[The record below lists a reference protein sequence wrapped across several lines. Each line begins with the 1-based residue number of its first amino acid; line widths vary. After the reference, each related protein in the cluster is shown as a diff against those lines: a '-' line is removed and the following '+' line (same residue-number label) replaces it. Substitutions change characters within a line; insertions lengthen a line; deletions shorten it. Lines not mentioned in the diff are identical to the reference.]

1 MCSMRCF
8 STLQTIINDKIKNIN
23 LNFSAIIPYSTDKVA
38 IGDKMENRGIAKIQ
52 DFMITREKQM
62 VAKLVREHFLSPD
75 DFLIKDGSLE
85 YVMTNVEPDG
95 LEKFKNNY
103 QFVVGVSK
111 SFNPEYCID
120 KDGNNNSNMIA
131 NLPVFHRTP
140 VNKYY
145 SERIGDVY
153 FAVWFVRIRE
163 RKLTA

>member
-1 MCSMRCF
+1 MQVLF
-8 STLQTIINDKIKNIN
+8 FKQGLDK
-23 LNFSAIIPYSTDKVA
+23 
-38 IGDKMENRGIAKIQ
+38 
-52 DFMITREKQM
+52 
-62 VAKLVREHFLSPD
+62 
-75 DFLIKDGSLE
+75 
-85 YVMTNVEPDG
+85 

-163 RKLTA
+163 RKYSNSPFDGVLKIEKILKNETEIEKGLDSELVDRITANIINERNPVCYGADRRWANHLYPIYVTESYLKSKYLGTNMFLNLF